1 MLEEELT
8 GITDG
13 AELNCEGKREHL
25 GRVRIVVLFREIG
38 RQKFRRGK

>member
-13 AELNCEGKREHL
+13 AELNCEGKRAPGESESC
-25 GRVRIVVLFREIG
+25 GSV
-38 RQKFRRGK
+38 